1 MIRILE
7 YLKAQGQII
16 PQKREN
22 LRSLPDRV
30 FVISNHVA
38 VTPAIHVIMRASPR
52 LRNLLRQKHKYRK
65 FYLVALNAE
74 FEDVVLLHVQF
85 HVVVQKVNFI
95 NSSQNFPFFRFL
107 R

>member
-38 VTPAIHVIMRASPR
+38 VTPAIHVIMRR
-52 LRNLLRQKHKYRK
+52 FLRQRNLLNQKSTRS
-65 FYLVALNAE
+65 NRIC
-74 FEDVVLLHVQF
+74 VVLLSAVAHPHV
-85 HVVVQKVNFI
+85 
-95 NSSQNFPFFRFL
+95 
-107 R
+107 